1 MYADALLLL
10 FELADRED
18 ERFQLAAARW
28 HARFVL
34 EAGLPLREAEGVMTL
49 LCRLRGADRLV
60 VRRRL
65 LATGRAGRPDD
76 EGDPLRCVTW
86 RSRRGDAAM
95 PDYRYELR
103 RGDEV
108 IATGHLSRE
117 QLLEVGDRITIG
129 SRTGIV
135 RDVEPLLGEHELR
148 LVVQL
153 TRDEF
158 SD

>member
-1 MYADALLLL
+1 
-10 FELADRED
+10 
-18 ERFQLAAARW
+18 
-28 HARFVL
+28 
-34 EAGLPLREAEGVMTL
+34 
-49 LCRLRGADRLV
+49 
-60 VRRRL
+60 
-65 LATGRAGRPDD
+65 
-76 EGDPLRCVTW
+76 
-86 RSRRGDAAM
+86 M

-108 IATGHLSRE
+108 IAPGHLSRE

-158 SD
+158 GD